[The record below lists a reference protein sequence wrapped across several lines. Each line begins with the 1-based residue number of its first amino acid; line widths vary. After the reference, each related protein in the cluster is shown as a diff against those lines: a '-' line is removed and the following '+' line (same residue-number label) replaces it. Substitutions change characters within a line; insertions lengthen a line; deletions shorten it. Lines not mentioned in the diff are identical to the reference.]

1 MAEFRISLSF
11 TNNLLQTFLIDIFD
25 KAGIKLIET
34 KTMIPGFEYN
44 SNLLSINYNSEIIY
58 LLYQT
63 KTDLI
68 NNVKKSNKLIEFL
81 IQMKKKVN
89 PKNMIVIFYQARFS
103 TIDEMKKRK
112 LYYFITVVLGMK
124 CIELANSLELIDFTY
139 NLKDSLTSKETKSK
153 LHFFD
158 VKPNLKTHLCDIEG
172 IKNKQW
178 VKHLMCMNGISE
190 SRAISIV
197 KVFPDISTLYN
208 VYLSDQYSNEEKETL
223 IDDIQVVNMSKSSK
237 KKLGGILST
246 KIYKFFTSEDPNLI
260 I

>member
-34 KTMIPGFEYN
+34 KTMFPGLAYN
-44 SNLLSINYNSEIIY
+44 SNLLSINYNSEITY
-58 LLYQT
+58 LLFQT

-68 NNVKKSNKLIEFL
+68 NNAKKSNLLMEFL

-89 PKNMIVIFYQARFS
+89 PKNFIVIFYQARFT
-103 TIDEMKKRK
+103 TIDEMKKQK
-112 LYYFITVVLGMK
+112 LFYFITVVLGMK
-124 CIELANSLELIDFTY
+124 CIELANSMEIIDFTY
-139 NLKDSLTSKETKSK
+139 NLKDSLPSKETKSK

-158 VKPNLKTHLCDIEG
+158 VKPNLKTHLCEIEG
-172 IKNKQW
+172 IKNIKW

-190 SRAISIV
+190 ARAISIV
-197 KVFPDISTLYN
+197 RTFPDIATLYS
-208 VYLSDQYSNEEKETL
+208 VYLSEQFSDEEKETL
-223 IDDIQVVNMSKSSK
+223 MDDIQVENMSKSSTK
-237 KKLGGILST
+237 NLGGIMSS
-246 KIYKFFTSEDPNLI
+246 KIYKFFTSEEPTLI